1 MYSFLVHQ
9 SRVRGPGEWGPLPSS
24 APAAESWSV
33 ALDPERG
40 DCIWVA
46 GHRSQP
52 RDNLLLAWH
61 PGLGCGLSVLSSGP
75 KLRVCSPWM
84 SFLILEPAF
93 VFQEQM

>member
-9 SRVRGPGEWGPLPSS
+9 SRVRGPGEWGALPLS
-24 APAAESWSV
+24 APATENWSL

-52 RDNLLLAWH
+52 CENLLLAWH
-61 PGLGCGLSVLSSGP
+61 PGLGRGPLVLYSGP
-75 KLRVCSPWM
+75 KLRVCSPRM
-84 SFLILEPAF
+84 SLMVPEPAF
-93 VFQEQM
+93 MFQEWM